1 MSVETRYA
9 EGRLAWGMCA
19 RSNRKMLL
27 RDMVRDPLTHLLVDP
42 DWAEPPLQR
51 PPMDITD
58 GVALEQP
65 APDLDLIGTVI
76 VIDALY
82 DICRDMPMRSLVAK
96 YELGRPTIKATLRYL
111 ATEDGI
117 FIVTETGQYIAL
129 EQYLVT
135 ENGQFLTDEN
145 GNAIQL

>member
-1 MSVETRYA
+1 MSEKYA
-9 EGRLAWGMCA
+9 VGSRAFGMCA

-27 RDMVRDPLTHLLVDP
+27 RDMVRDPLTGLPVDP

-58 GVALEQP
+58 GVVLQDP
-65 APDLDLIGTVI
+65 APDLDQIGTVI
-76 VIDALY
+76 VISALY
-82 DICRDMPMRSLVAK
+82 DIPRDMPMRALAMK
-96 YELGRPTIKATLRYL
+96 YELGKPTIKATLRYL

-117 FIVTETGQYIAL
+117 FIVTENGDYIAL

-135 ENGQFLTDEN
+135 EGGQFIVDET
-145 GNAIQL
+145 GQAIQL

>member
-1 MSVETRYA
+1 MSEKYA
-9 EGRLAWGMCA
+9 VGSRAWGMCA

-27 RDMVRDPLTHLLVDP
+27 HDMVRDPLTHLLVDP

-58 GVALEQP
+58 GVVLQDP
-65 APDLDLIGTVI
+65 APDLDRIGTVI
-76 VIDALY
+76 ILSAVFDLA
-82 DICRDMPMRSLVAK
+82 RGEPMRSLAAK

-117 FIVTETGQYIAL
+117 FIVDEHGNFIAL

-135 ENGQFLTDEN
+135 EGGQFLTDEY